1 MKRKEI
7 KWRRDGRG
15 TMVGRQD
22 GVIYRINHPWDAPEK
37 GHTVST
43 HDTTGAGRTINTAR
57 HKTFTWEEAVE
68 FCQKIAAGEIDLDAM
83 RAEFQAEDM
92 AREKKVVQAA
102 VAEAKA
108 FREHLERAGISYTTL
123 LHLTALQQEM
133 GGLAHNI
140 LLGYEHGEGW
150 PYGT

>member
-7 KWRRDGRG
+7 EWWSKGNGTVTGRHNGVIFWISRQGDTEENGYTVRSRDTRG
-15 TMVGRQD
+15 T
-22 GVIYRINHPWDAPEK
+22 
-37 GHTVST
+37 
-43 HDTTGAGRTINTAR
+43 GRTISTAGYR
-57 HKTFTWEEAVE
+57 EFTWEEAVE
-68 FCQKIAAGEIDLDAM
+68 FCQKIAAGEINLDAM